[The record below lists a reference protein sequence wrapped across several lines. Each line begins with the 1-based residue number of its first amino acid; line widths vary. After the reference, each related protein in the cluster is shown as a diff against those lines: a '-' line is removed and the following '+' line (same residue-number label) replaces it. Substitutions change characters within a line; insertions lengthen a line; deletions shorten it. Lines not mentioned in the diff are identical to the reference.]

1 MGDCGEK
8 KCCKNASTK
17 KKAEVIKVI
26 TRIQLGSGFF
36 LTYFKIIF
44 TKCYKKNYLNAI

>member
-1 MGDCGEK
+1 MIVVKK

-44 TKCYKKNYLNAI
+44 LQNVIKKII